1 MNDFSLKKIEE
12 AASRISNFIHRTAIL
27 KSESINKL
35 SESEIF
41 FKCENFQKIGAFKMR
56 GALNAIMQLNEEEKS
71 NGVVTHSSGNH
82 AQAVALAA
90 KMAGIKAYI
99 VMPNTAPKIK
109 VKGVESYGGNIHYCE
124 PTLEAREST
133 MEEIKRAMNCTFIP
147 PYDHKD
153 IILGQA
159 TAAKE
164 LIEDTKDSYDYL
176 LCPVGGGGLLA
187 GTALSTKY
195 LSPTTKVIA
204 AEPEGAND
212 AFRSFKAKQ
221 KLKNDRI
228 DTVCDGLLTNL
239 GELNYNIMIDLVSEV
254 LTATDNQ
261 IIEAMRLIWERMKII
276 VEPSCAVPLAVVL
289 NNKEIFKG
297 KKVGI
302 ILSGGNVDLDVFFAS
317 LKS

>member
-1 MNDFSLKKIEE
+1 MSEFNLQSIQE
-12 AASRISNFIHRTAIL
+12 AEDRIKSFIHRTAIL
-27 KSESINKL
+27 KSDSINDIAEAK
-35 SESEIF
+35 IF

-56 GALNAIMQLNEEEKS
+56 GALNAIMQLSEKEKS

-109 VKGVESYGGNIHYCE
+109 VKGVESYGGIIHFCE
-124 PTLEAREST
+124 PTLEARESN
-133 MEEIKRAMNCTFIP
+133 MEKIQKAKNCTFIP
-147 PYDHKD
+147 PFNHKD
-153 IILGQA
+153 VILGQA

-164 LIEDTKDSYDYL
+164 LLEDSEESYDYI

-187 GTALSTKY
+187 GTALAVKY
-195 LSPTTKVIA
+195 LSPNTKVIA

-212 AFRSFKAKQ
+212 AFRSFKAKK
-221 KLKNDRI
+221 KLNNEKVNTI
-228 DTVCDGLLTNL
+228 CDGLLTNL
-239 GELNYNIMIDLVSEV
+239 GDLNYEIMMKLVNDVITVS
-254 LTATDNQ
+254 DDQ

-276 VEPSCAVPLAVVL
+276 IEPSCAVPLAVVL
-289 NNKEIFKG
+289 NNRELFKG

-302 ILSGGNVDLDVFFAS
+302 ILSGGNVDLDTFFAA
-317 LKS
+317 LKT